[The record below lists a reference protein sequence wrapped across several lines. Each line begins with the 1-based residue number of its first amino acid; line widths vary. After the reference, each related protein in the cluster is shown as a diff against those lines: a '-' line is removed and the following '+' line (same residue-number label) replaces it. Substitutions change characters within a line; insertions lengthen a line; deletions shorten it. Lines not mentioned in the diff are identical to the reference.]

1 MAYHSSFNEEKD
13 LKLLCNMA
21 LLPLKTK
28 YKGPALPA
36 PAGKK
41 KRKKKILI
49 QVRN

>member
-41 KRKKKILI
+41 KRKKKF
-49 QVRN
+49 